1 MTTVI
6 PVPPMMTVEQVETR
20 AQLREFCAVPA
31 WMTPAEVASR
41 VPLLRSDV
49 VAWHRGRSW
58 FPGPVTL
65 LLARDA
71 HGTVVGR
78 CTVHAH
84 AGIDAKL
91 GFPTLLFGAL
101 EFAHRDAFEALMATI
116 DEHAARTGKTHIMG
130 PVSLLPNETGGVVV
144 AGHEHP
150 GFFDSAWNSPLVSY
164 AFETSGF
171 TPFSGGRTWEV
182 DLGKVPAKRATTP
195 APQEFAEAGVELLAP
210 DRLSVRKV
218 LNRVLPTLNEAF
230 DPLPYYTPISA
241 EQFASQTSGLEL
253 LMDPGLIVAAQ
264 EVEAEES
271 TPVAGFILTVPDPV
285 DHLRATNGTLSP
297 TFAARLLREHLLPQR
312 LLRQR
317 FTTSGKDAV
326 LIIQGSRPSVQGRGI
341 VSLLARQMFS
351 TLVKKNYRRLRIT
364 FIGED
369 NPGSEAI
376 PRKAGGHPLHDIRFF
391 LRKVHT

>member
-1 MTTVI
+1 M
-6 PVPPMMTVEQVETR
+6 
-20 AQLREFCAVPA
+20 
-31 WMTPAEVASR
+31 
-41 VPLLRSDV
+41 
-49 VAWHRGRSW
+49 
-58 FPGPVTL
+58 
-65 LLARDA
+65 
-71 HGTVVGR
+71 
-78 CTVHAH
+78 
-84 AGIDAKL
+84 
-91 GFPTLLFGAL
+91 
-101 EFAHRDAFEALMATI
+101 
-116 DEHAARTGKTHIMG
+116 
-130 PVSLLPNETGGVVV
+130 
-144 AGHEHP
+144 
-150 GFFDSAWNSPLVSY
+150 
-164 AFETSGF
+164 
-171 TPFSGGRTWEV
+171 
-182 DLGKVPAKRATTP
+182 
-195 APQEFAEAGVELLAP
+195 LAP
-210 DRLSVRKV
+210 DRLGVRKV

-253 LMDPGLIVAAQ
+253 LMDPGLIVVAQ

-285 DHLRATNGTLSP
+285 DHLRATNGALSP

-317 FTTSGKDAV
+317 LVTSAKDAV

>member
-1 MTTVI
+1 MI
-6 PVPPMMTVEQVETR
+6 TVEQVETR

-41 VPLLRSDV
+41 VPLLRSDI
-49 VAWHRGRSW
+49 VAWHRGKSW
-58 FPGPVTL
+58 FPSPVTL

-71 HGTVVGR
+71 GGAVVGR
-78 CTVHAH
+78 CTVHSH
-84 AGIDAKL
+84 ADMDAKL
-91 GFPTLLFGAL
+91 GFPTLLFGAV
-101 EFAHRDAFEALMATI
+101 EFAHRDAFEALMSTV

-150 GFFDSAWNSPLVSY
+150 GFFDSAWNSPMVSH

-171 TPFSGGRTWEV
+171 TPFSGGRTWEI
-182 DLGKVPAKRATTP
+182 DLGNVPAKRATAP
-195 APQEFAEAGVELLAP
+195 APQEFAEVGVELLSP
-210 DRLSVRKV
+210 GRLGVRKV
-218 LNRVLPTLNEAF
+218 LDRVLPTLNEAF
-230 DPLPYYTPISA
+230 DPLPYYTPIS
-241 EQFASQTSGLEL
+241 EKQFASQTSGLEL

-264 EVEAEES
+264 EVDAS
-271 TPVAGFILTVPDPV
+271 ADSSSATPVAGFILTVPDPV
-285 DHLRATNGTLSP
+285 EHLRATNGALSP
-297 TFAARLLREHLLPQR
+297 TFATRLLRER
-312 LLRQR
+312 LSRKRL
-317 FTTSGKDAV
+317 TTSAKDAV
-326 LIIQGSRPSVQGRGI
+326 LIIQGSRPSVQGRGV
-341 VSLLARQMFS
+341 VSLLARQLLS
-351 TLVKKNYRRLRIT
+351 TLIQKNYRTLRIT

>member
-1 MTTVI
+1 MI
-6 PVPPMMTVEQVETR
+6 TVEQVETR

-84 AGIDAKL
+84 AGMDAKL

-101 EFAHRDAFEALMATI
+101 EFAHRDAFEALMATV

-130 PVSLLPNETGGVVV
+130 PASLLPNETGGVVV

-150 GFFDSAWNSPLVSY
+150 GFFDSAWNSPLVSH

-182 DLGKVPAKRATTP
+182 DLGQVPAKRATAP
-195 APQEFAEAGVELLAP
+195 APQEFAEVGVELLSP
-210 DRLSVRKV
+210 GRLGVRKV

-230 DPLPYYTPISA
+230 GPLPYYTPISA

-264 EVEAEES
+264 EMGAEES

-285 DHLRATNGTLSP
+285 EHLRTTNGALSP
-297 TFAARLLREHLLPQR
+297 TFAARLLRER
-312 LLRQR
+312 LSRRRL
-317 FTTSGKDAV
+317 TTPAKDAA

-341 VSLLARQMFS
+341 VSLLARHMFS

>member
-1 MTTVI
+1 MI
-6 PVPPMMTVEQVETR
+6 TVEQVETR

-41 VPLLRSDV
+41 VPLLRSDM
-49 VAWHRGRSW
+49 VAWHRGKSW

-65 LLARDA
+65 LLARDT

-84 AGIDAKL
+84 PDMDAKL
-91 GFPTLLFGAL
+91 GSPTLLFGAL
-101 EFAHRDAFEALMATI
+101 EFTHRDAFEALMATVE
-116 DEHAARTGKTHIMG
+116 EHAARTGKKHIMG

-150 GFFDSAWNSPLVSY
+150 GFFDSAWNSPMVSH

-182 DLGKVPAKRATTP
+182 DLGNVPAKRATAP
-195 APQEFAEAGVELLAP
+195 APQEFAEVGVELLSP
-210 DRLSVRKV
+210 GRLGVRKV

-230 DPLPYYTPISA
+230 DPLPYYTPIST

-264 EVEAEES
+264 EVGANEP

-285 DHLRATNGTLSP
+285 EHLRATNGALSA
-297 TFAARLLREHLLPQR
+297 TFAARLLRERLSRQR
-312 LLRQR
+312 L
-317 FTTSGKDAV
+317 TTSAKDAV
-326 LIIQGSRPSVQGRGI
+326 LIIQGSRPSVQGRGV
-341 VSLLARQMFS
+341 VSLLARQLLS

-391 LRKVHT
+391 LRKVYT

>member
-1 MTTVI
+1 M
-6 PVPPMMTVEQVETR
+6 PPMMTVEQVETR

-49 VAWHRGRSW
+49 VAWHRGRTW
-58 FPGPVTL
+58 FPGSVTL

-78 CTVHAH
+78 CTVHSH
-84 AGIDAKL
+84 AGMDAKL

-101 EFAHRDAFEALMATI
+101 EFAHRDAFEALMATV

-150 GFFDSAWNSPLVSY
+150 GFFDSAWNPTQVSH

-182 DLGKVPAKRATTP
+182 DLGKVPAKRATAP
-195 APQEFAEAGVELLAP
+195 APQEFAEVGIELLTP
-210 DRLSVRKV
+210 GRLGVRKV

-230 DPLPYYTPISA
+230 GPLPYYMPIST

-264 EVEAEES
+264 EVGAEKSTPVASPDASS

-285 DHLRATNGTLSP
+285 EHLRASNGALSP
-297 TFAARLLREHLLPQR
+297 TFAARLLRERLSRQR
-312 LLRQR
+312 L
-317 FTTSGKDAV
+317 TTSAKDAV
-326 LIIQGSRPSVQGRGI
+326 LIVQGSRPSVQGRGI

>member
-1 MTTVI
+1 MTPVI
-6 PVPPMMTVEQVETR
+6 PMPPMITVEQVETR

-31 WMTPAEVASR
+31 WMTPAEVASW

-71 HGTVVGR
+71 HGPVVGR
-78 CTVHAH
+78 CTVHPH
-84 AGIDAKL
+84 PDMDAKL

-101 EFAHRDAFEALMATI
+101 EFAHRDAFEALMATV
-116 DEHAARTGKTHIMG
+116 DEHAARTGKTHILG

-150 GFFDSAWNSPLVSY
+150 GFFDSAWNSPLVSH

-182 DLGKVPAKRATTP
+182 DLGKVPAKRATAP
-195 APQEFAEAGVELLAP
+195 APQEFAEVGVELLSP
-210 DRLSVRKV
+210 GRLGVRKV

-230 DPLPYYTPISA
+230 GPLPYYTPISA

-264 EVEAEES
+264 EMGAGPDPANS

-285 DHLRATNGTLSP
+285 EHLRATNGALSP
-297 TFAARLLREHLLPQR
+297 TFAARLLRERLSRQR
-312 LLRQR
+312 L
-317 FTTSGKDAV
+317 TTSAKDAV

-341 VSLLARQMFS
+341 VSLLALHMFS

-376 PRKAGGHPLHDIRFF
+376 PRRAGGHPLHDIRFF

>member
-1 MTTVI
+1 MI
-6 PVPPMMTVEQVETR
+6 TVEQVKTR
-20 AQLREFCAVPA
+20 TQLREFCAVPA

-41 VPLLRSDV
+41 VPLLRSDM
-49 VAWHRGRSW
+49 VAWHRGKSW

-71 HGTVVGR
+71 GGAVVGR

-84 AGIDAKL
+84 PDMDAKL

-101 EFAHRDAFEALMATI
+101 EFAHRDAFEALMAEV
-116 DEHAARTGKTHIMG
+116 DEHAAHTGKTHIMG

-150 GFFDSAWNSPLVSY
+150 GFFDSAWNSPLVSH

-171 TPFSGGRTWEV
+171 SPFSGGRTWEV
-182 DLGKVPAKRATTP
+182 DLGNVPAKRATAP
-195 APQEFAEAGVELLAP
+195 APQEFAEVGVELLSP
-210 DRLSVRKV
+210 GRLGVRKV

-230 DPLPYYTPISA
+230 DPLPYYTPIST

-264 EVEAEES
+264 EVGAEES
-271 TPVAGFILTVPDPV
+271 APVAGFILTVPDPV
-285 DHLRATNGTLSP
+285 EHLRTTNGALSP
-297 TFAARLLREHLLPQR
+297 TFAARLLRER
-312 LLRQR
+312 LLLQR
-317 FTTSGKDAV
+317 STTSAKDAV
-326 LIIQGSRPSVQGRGI
+326 LIIQGSRPSMQGRGV
-341 VSLLARQMFS
+341 VSLLARHMFA
-351 TLVKKNYRRLRIT
+351 TLIRKNYRRLRIT

>member
-1 MTTVI
+1 MI
-6 PVPPMMTVEQVETR
+6 TVEQVETR

-41 VPLLRSDV
+41 VPLLRSDM
-49 VAWHRGRSW
+49 VAWHRGKSW
-58 FPGPVTL
+58 FPSPVTL
-65 LLARDA
+65 LLARDT

-78 CTVHAH
+78 CTMHAH
-84 AGIDAKL
+84 PDMDAKL
-91 GFPTLLFGAL
+91 GSPTLLFGAL
-101 EFAHRDAFEALMATI
+101 EFAHRDAFEALMATV

-150 GFFDSAWNSPLVSY
+150 GFFDSAWNSPMVSH

-171 TPFSGGRTWEV
+171 TPFSGGRTREV
-182 DLGKVPAKRATTP
+182 NLGNVPAKRATAP
-195 APQEFAEAGVELLAP
+195 APQEFAEVGVELLSP
-210 DRLSVRKV
+210 GRLGVRKV

-230 DPLPYYTPISA
+230 DPLPYYTPIST

-264 EVEAEES
+264 EVEAEHS
-271 TPVAGFILTVPDPV
+271 APVAGFILTVPDPV
-285 DHLRATNGTLSP
+285 EHLRATNGALSP
-297 TFAARLLREHLLPQR
+297 TFAARLLRQRLLPQR
-312 LLRQR
+312 L
-317 FTTSGKDAV
+317 TTSAKDAV
-326 LIIQGSRPSVQGRGI
+326 LIIQGSRPSVQGRGV
-341 VSLLARQMFS
+341 VSLLARQLFS
-351 TLVKKNYRRLRIT
+351 TLIQKNYRRLRIT

-391 LRKVHT
+391 LRKVYT

>member
-1 MTTVI
+1 MI
-6 PVPPMMTVEQVETR
+6 TVEQVETR
-20 AQLREFCAVPA
+20 AQLREFCADPA

-41 VPLLRSDV
+41 VPLLRSDI
-49 VAWHRGRSW
+49 VAWHRGKSW
-58 FPGPVTL
+58 FPSPVTL

-71 HGTVVGR
+71 GGAVVGR
-78 CTVHAH
+78 CTVHSH
-84 AGIDAKL
+84 ADMDAKL

-101 EFAHRDAFEALMATI
+101 EFAHRDAFEALMSTVE
-116 DEHAARTGKTHIMG
+116 EHAARTGKTHIMG

-144 AGHEHP
+144 AGHEYP
-150 GFFDSAWNSPLVSY
+150 GFFDSAWNSPMVSH

-171 TPFSGGRTWEV
+171 TPFSDGRTWEV
-182 DLGKVPAKRATTP
+182 DLGNVPAKRATAP
-195 APQEFAEAGVELLAP
+195 ALQEFAEVGVELLSP
-210 DRLSVRKV
+210 GRLGVRKV

-264 EVEAEES
+264 EVGAEKFTPVASPDASS

-285 DHLRATNGTLSP
+285 EHLRATNGALSP
-297 TFAARLLREHLLPQR
+297 TFAARLLRERLSPQR
-312 LLRQR
+312 LA
-317 FTTSGKDAV
+317 TSAKDAV
-326 LIIQGSRPSVQGRGI
+326 LIIQGSRPSVQGRGV
-341 VSLLARQMFS
+341 VSLLARQLLS
-351 TLVKKNYRRLRIT
+351 TLIQKNYRRLRIT

-391 LRKVHT
+391 LRKVYT

>member
-1 MTTVI
+1 MI
-6 PVPPMMTVEQVETR
+6 TVEQVETR

-41 VPLLRSDV
+41 VPLLRSDM
-49 VAWHRGRSW
+49 VAWHRGKSW
-58 FPGPVTL
+58 FPSPVTL
-65 LLARDA
+65 LLARDT

-84 AGIDAKL
+84 PDMDAKL
-91 GFPTLLFGAL
+91 GSPTLLFGAL
-101 EFAHRDAFEALMATI
+101 EFAHRDAFEALMAEV

-144 AGHEHP
+144 AGHEYP
-150 GFFDSAWNSPLVSY
+150 GFFDSAWNSPMVSH

-182 DLGKVPAKRATTP
+182 DLGNVPAKRATAP
-195 APQEFAEAGVELLAP
+195 APQEFAEVGVELLSP
-210 DRLSVRKV
+210 GRLGVRKV

-230 DPLPYYTPISA
+230 DSLPYYTPIST

-264 EVEAEES
+264 EVEAENS

-285 DHLRATNGTLSP
+285 EHLRATNGALSP
-297 TFAARLLREHLLPQR
+297 TFAARLLRQRLLPQR
-312 LLRQR
+312 L
-317 FTTSGKDAV
+317 TTSAKDAV
-326 LIIQGSRPSVQGRGI
+326 LIIQGSRPSVQGRGV
-341 VSLLARQMFS
+341 VSLLARQLLS
-351 TLVKKNYRRLRIT
+351 TLIQKNYRRLRIT

-376 PRKAGGHPLHDIRFF
+376 PRKAGGHPLNDIRFF
-391 LRKVHT
+391 LRKVYT

>member
-1 MTTVI
+1 MI
-6 PVPPMMTVEQVETR
+6 TVEQVETR

-31 WMTPAEVASR
+31 WMTTAEVASR
-41 VPLLRSDV
+41 VPLLRSDI

-71 HGTVVGR
+71 GGAVVGR

-84 AGIDAKL
+84 PDMDAKL
-91 GFPTLLFGAL
+91 GFPTLLFGAV
-101 EFAHRDAFEALMATI
+101 EFAHRDAFEALMSTV

-150 GFFDSAWNSPLVSY
+150 GFFDSAWNSPQVSH

-182 DLGKVPAKRATTP
+182 DLGNVPAMRATAPT
-195 APQEFAEAGVELLAP
+195 PQEFAEAGVELLSP
-210 DRLSVRKV
+210 GRLGVRKV
-218 LNRVLPTLNEAF
+218 LDRVLPTLNEAF
-230 DPLPYYTPISA
+230 DPLPYYTPIS
-241 EQFASQTSGLEL
+241 EKQFASQTSGLEL

-264 EVEAEES
+264 EVDAS
-271 TPVAGFILTVPDPV
+271 ADSSSATPVAGFILTVPDPV
-285 DHLRATNGTLSP
+285 EHLRATNGALSP
-297 TFAARLLREHLLPQR
+297 TFAARLLRERLLPQR
-312 LLRQR
+312 SLRQR
-317 FTTSGKDAV
+317 LATSAKDAV
-326 LIIQGSRPSVQGRGI
+326 LIIQGSRPSVQGRGV
-341 VSLLARQMFS
+341 VSLLARQLLS
-351 TLVKKNYRRLRIT
+351 TLIQKNYRTLRIT

>member
-1 MTTVI
+1 MTPVI
-6 PVPPMMTVEQVETR
+6 PMPPLMTVEQVETR

-78 CTVHAH
+78 CTAHAH
-84 AGIDAKL
+84 AGVDAKL

-150 GFFDSAWNSPLVSY
+150 GFFDSAWNSPLVSH

-171 TPFSGGRTWEV
+171 TQFRGCRTWEV
-182 DLGKVPAKRATTP
+182 DLGKVPATRATAP
-195 APQEFAEAGVELLAP
+195 APQEFA
-210 DRLSVRKV
+210 
-218 LNRVLPTLNEAF
+218 
-230 DPLPYYTPISA
+230 
-241 EQFASQTSGLEL
+241 
-253 LMDPGLIVAAQ
+253 
-264 EVEAEES
+264 
-271 TPVAGFILTVPDPV
+271 
-285 DHLRATNGTLSP
+285 
-297 TFAARLLREHLLPQR
+297 
-312 LLRQR
+312 
-317 FTTSGKDAV
+317 
-326 LIIQGSRPSVQGRGI
+326 
-341 VSLLARQMFS
+341 
-351 TLVKKNYRRLRIT
+351 
-364 FIGED
+364 
-369 NPGSEAI
+369 
-376 PRKAGGHPLHDIRFF
+376 
-391 LRKVHT
+391 

>member
-1 MTTVI
+1 MI
-6 PVPPMMTVEQVETR
+6 TVEQVKTR
-20 AQLREFCAVPA
+20 TQLREFCAVPA

-41 VPLLRSDV
+41 VPLLRSDM
-49 VAWHRGRSW
+49 VAWHRGKSW

-71 HGTVVGR
+71 GGAVVGR

-84 AGIDAKL
+84 AGMDAKL

-150 GFFDSAWNSPLVSY
+150 GFFDSAWNSPLVSH

-171 TPFSGGRTWEV
+171 PPFSGGRTWEV
-182 DLGKVPAKRATTP
+182 DLGNVPAKRATAP
-195 APQEFAEAGVELLAP
+195 APQEFAEVGVELLSP
-210 DRLSVRKV
+210 GRLGVRKV
-218 LNRVLPTLNEAF
+218 LDRVLPTLNEAF
-230 DPLPYYTPISA
+230 DPLPYYTPIST

-264 EVEAEES
+264 EVGAEES
-271 TPVAGFILTVPDPV
+271 APVAGFILTVPDPV
-285 DHLRATNGTLSP
+285 ERLRTTNGALSP
-297 TFAARLLREHLLPQR
+297 TFAARLLRERLSLQR
-312 LLRQR
+312 S
-317 FTTSGKDAV
+317 TTSAKDAV
-326 LIIQGSRPSVQGRGI
+326 LIIQGSRPSMQGRGV

>member
-1 MTTVI
+1 MI
-6 PVPPMMTVEQVETR
+6 TVEQVETR

-41 VPLLRSDV
+41 VPLLRSDM
-49 VAWHRGRSW
+49 VAWHRGKSW
-58 FPGPVTL
+58 FPSPVTL
-65 LLARDA
+65 LLARDT

-78 CTVHAH
+78 CTMHAH
-84 AGIDAKL
+84 PDMDAKL
-91 GFPTLLFGAL
+91 GSPTLLFGAL
-101 EFAHRDAFEALMATI
+101 EFAHRDAFEALMATV

-150 GFFDSAWNSPLVSY
+150 GFFDSAWNSPLVSH

-182 DLGKVPAKRATTP
+182 DLGNVPAKRATAP
-195 APQEFAEAGVELLAP
+195 APQEFAEVGVELLTP
-210 DRLSVRKV
+210 GRLGVRKV

-230 DPLPYYTPISA
+230 DPLPYYTPIST
-241 EQFASQTSGLEL
+241 EQFASQTSGLDL

-264 EVEAEES
+264 EVGAKES

-285 DHLRATNGTLSP
+285 EHLRATNGALSP
-297 TFAARLLREHLLPQR
+297 TFAARLLRQRLLPQR
-312 LLRQR
+312 Q
-317 FTTSGKDAV
+317 TTSAKDAV
-326 LIIQGSRPSVQGRGI
+326 LIIQGSRPSVQGRGV
-341 VSLLARQMFS
+341 VSLLARQLLS
-351 TLVKKNYRRLRIT
+351 ALIQKNYRRLRIT

>member
-1 MTTVI
+1 MI
-6 PVPPMMTVEQVETR
+6 TVEQVETR

-31 WMTPAEVASR
+31 WMTPAEMASR

-78 CTVHAH
+78 CTAHAH
-84 AGIDAKL
+84 ADMDAKL
-91 GFPTLLFGAL
+91 GSPTLLFGAL
-101 EFAHRDAFEALMATI
+101 EFAHRDAFEALMATV

-150 GFFDSAWNSPLVSY
+150 GFFDSAWNSPQVSH

-182 DLGKVPAKRATTP
+182 DLGEVPAKRATAP
-195 APQEFAEAGVELLAP
+195 APQEFAEVGVELLAP
-210 DRLSVRKV
+210 GRLGVRKV

-230 DPLPYYTPISA
+230 DPLPYYTPIST

-271 TPVAGFILTVPDPV
+271 SPVAGFILTVPDPV
-285 DHLRATNGTLSP
+285 EHLRATNGALSP
-297 TFAARLLREHLLPQR
+297 TFAARLLRERLSRQR
-312 LLRQR
+312 L
-317 FTTSGKDAV
+317 TTSAKDAV
-326 LIIQGSRPSVQGRGI
+326 LIIQGSRPSVQGRGV

-351 TLVKKNYRRLRIT
+351 TLIKKNYRRLRIT

>member
-1 MTTVI
+1 MI
-6 PVPPMMTVEQVETR
+6 TVEQVETR

-31 WMTPAEVASR
+31 WLTPAEVASR
-41 VPLLRSDV
+41 VPLLRSDM
-49 VAWHRGRSW
+49 VAWQRGKSW
-58 FPGPVTL
+58 FPSPVTL

-71 HGTVVGR
+71 HGAIVGR

-84 AGIDAKL
+84 ADMDAKL
-91 GFPTLLFGAL
+91 GSPTLLFGAL
-101 EFAHRDAFEALMATI
+101 EFAHRDAFEALMSTVE
-116 DEHAARTGKTHIMG
+116 EHAARTGKTHIMG

-144 AGHEHP
+144 SGHEHP
-150 GFFDSAWNSPLVSY
+150 GFFDSAWNSPLVSH

-171 TPFSGGRTWEV
+171 TTFSGGRTWEV
-182 DLGKVPAKRATTP
+182 DLGNVPAKRATAP
-195 APQEFAEAGVELLAP
+195 APQEFAEVGVELLSP
-210 DRLSVRKV
+210 GRLGVRKV
-218 LNRVLPTLNEAF
+218 LSRVLPTLNEAF

-264 EVEAEES
+264 EAEAENS

-285 DHLRATNGTLSP
+285 EHLRATNGALSP
-297 TFAARLLREHLLPQR
+297 TFAARLLRERLLPQR

-317 FTTSGKDAV
+317 LATSAKDAV
-326 LIIQGSRPSVQGRGI
+326 LIIQGSRPSVQGRGV

-351 TLVKKNYRRLRIT
+351 TLIQKNYRRLRIT

>member
-1 MTTVI
+1 MI
-6 PVPPMMTVEQVETR
+6 TVEQVETR

-49 VAWHRGRSW
+49 VAWHRGTSW

-65 LLARDA
+65 LLACDA

-78 CTVHAH
+78 CTVHSH
-84 AGIDAKL
+84 ADMDAKL

-101 EFAHRDAFEALMATI
+101 EFAHRDAFEALMATV

-150 GFFDSAWNSPLVSY
+150 GFFDSAWNSPLVSH

-182 DLGKVPAKRATTP
+182 DLGKVPAKRATAP
-195 APQEFAEAGVELLAP
+195 APQEFAEVGVELLSP
-210 DRLSVRKV
+210 GRLGVRKV

-230 DPLPYYTPISA
+230 DPLPYYTPIST

-253 LMDPGLIVAAQ
+253 LMDPGLIVSAQ
-264 EVEAEES
+264 EVGASPDPDSPDAGS

-285 DHLRATNGTLSP
+285 EHLRATNGALSP
-297 TFAARLLREHLLPQR
+297 TFAARLLRER
-312 LLRQR
+312 LSRKRL
-317 FTTSGKDAV
+317 TTSANDAV
-326 LIIQGSRPSVQGRGI
+326 LIIQGSRPSIQGRGI

>member
-1 MTTVI
+1 MI
-6 PVPPMMTVEQVETR
+6 TVEQVETR

-41 VPLLRSDV
+41 VPLLRSDI
-49 VAWHRGRSW
+49 VAWHRGKSW
-58 FPGPVTL
+58 FPSPVTL

-71 HGTVVGR
+71 GGAVVGR
-78 CTVHAH
+78 CTVHSH
-84 AGIDAKL
+84 ADMDAKL

-101 EFAHRDAFEALMATI
+101 EFAHRDAFEALMSTV

-150 GFFDSAWNSPLVSY
+150 GFFDSAWNSPMVSH

-171 TPFSGGRTWEV
+171 TPFSGGRTWEI
-182 DLGKVPAKRATTP
+182 DLGNVPAKRATAPT
-195 APQEFAEAGVELLAP
+195 PQEFAEVGVELLSP
-210 DRLSVRKV
+210 GRLGVRKV
-218 LNRVLPTLNEAF
+218 LDRMLPTLNEAF

-264 EVEAEES
+264 EVDAS
-271 TPVAGFILTVPDPV
+271 ADSSSATPVAGFILTVPDPV
-285 DHLRATNGTLSP
+285 EHLRATNGALSP
-297 TFAARLLREHLLPQR
+297 TFAARLLRER
-312 LLRQR
+312 LSRKRL
-317 FTTSGKDAV
+317 TTSAKDAV
-326 LIIQGSRPSVQGRGI
+326 LIIQGSRPSVQGRGV
-341 VSLLARQMFS
+341 VSLLARQVLS
-351 TLVKKNYRRLRIT
+351 TLIQKNYRTLRIT

-391 LRKVHT
+391 LRKVYT